1 MDENVDWS
9 HNWGDLITPY
19 GVKMIPVDNGNMKWC
34 LVSWVFLS
42 SKRIHIHYK
51 KDNTVKIYN
60 LEYKVIK
67 QFNSFEIA
75 TFKNQ

>member
-1 MDENVDWS
+1 MMFGE
-9 HNWGDLITPY
+9 L
-19 GVKMIPVDNGNMKWC
+19 
-34 LVSWVFLS
+34 VFLS
-42 SKRIHIHYK
+42 SKNIHIHYE

-75 TFKNQ
+75 TFKNE